1 MTTLSGGRREA
12 EGGRSSD
19 FRLPPPA
26 AERMDAGPQAVE
38 PDVVLEVKDLRVH
51 YEAAG
56 GAVIAV
62 NGVDFRVR
70 KGEILGLVGESGSG
84 KSTVAMAILRLLQS
98 PGRVVSGAVRIMGTD
113 MLALTE
119 RQRIVVI
126 AGTDQDTY

>member
-1 MTTLSGGRREA
+1 MTTSSSGGRRKA
-12 EGGRSSD
+12 EGGR
-19 FRLPPPA
+19 PPA
-26 AERMDAGPQAVE
+26 SERMDAVRQTVE

-51 YEAAG
+51 YGAAG

-62 NGVDFRVR
+62 NGIDFGVR

-84 KSTVAMAILRLLQS
+84 KSTVAMAILRLLQP
-98 PGRVVSGAVRIMGTD
+98 PGRIVSGAVRIMGTD

-126 AGTDQDTY
+126 AGTDQDTYRDASP